1 MSSWIMDLEDKYWD
15 TVATIV
21 SESETFQEAESSAK
35 SLAIIEV
42 PFLDMDTVSEGVSHL
57 WNEFW
62 SNYHQMIKIIF
73 WITIGVV
80 LANVYPTMVE
90 YFAGSDIID
99 LLIEYLEGL
108 KSSEKIS

>member
-1 MSSWIMDLEDKYWD
+1 
-15 TVATIV
+15 
-21 SESETFQEAESSAK
+21 
-35 SLAIIEV
+35 
-42 PFLDMDTVSEGVSHL
+42 
-57 WNEFW
+57 
-62 SNYHQMIKIIF
+62 MIKIIF